1 MKDTTK
7 KIKLYSLIAVLILA
21 IIGIIACF
29 YVPNMPK
36 KTTVSAQNNEELV
49 PDKIRIQPNNCP
61 SDKKE
66 INLVLITDSRY
77 VPTTMTSMLSA
88 IQNKCPSSIY
98 NYYIVT
104 ENATESDRKSLMSL
118 KQLAPDTVNINIIE
132 RPEPDLPYENMQ
144 RFLQYKV
151 GMHKIYLPEILQNL
165 DKVIYMDGDTIVLK
179 DLRELYD
186 IDVSDVYAA
195 VAKDGIYYRFSKEM
209 AEMGLDKRGFYFNS
223 GVMLYNLDKQRR
235 DNIVEKLVEYIKTHE
250 DFYGDQDVLNMVFG
264 NKLKLMSYRYNCI
277 STFFEADDLNFLSTY
292 YGEPLPK
299 ETFYIYENATVIH
312 YAGDKPWDQNYKP
325 WFLKELWY
333 RYYGEMKGIK

>member
-1 MKDTTK
+1 MTDDTK
-7 KIKLYSLIAVLILA
+7 KIKLYGLIIVLALA
-21 IIGIIACF
+21 IIGIIISF
-29 YVPNMPK
+29 YIPGMAK
-36 KTTVSAQNNEELV
+36 KTTASVATDEELI
-49 PDKIRIQPNNCP
+49 PEKIRIQPNNCP
-61 SDKKE
+61 KEMAE

-77 VPTTMTSMLSA
+77 TPTTMTSMLSG
-88 IQNKCPSSIY
+88 IKNKCPSSIY

-104 ENATESDRKSLMSL
+104 ENATELDKQSLMSL
-118 KQLAPDTVNINIIE
+118 KQLAPDTLNINIIE

-151 GMHKIYLPEILQNL
+151 GMHKIYLPEILKDLN
-165 DKVIYMDGDTIVLK
+165 KVIYMDGDTIVLK
-179 DLRELYD
+179 DLRELYN
-186 IDVSDVYAA
+186 IDVSNVYAS
-195 VAKDGIYYRFSKEM
+195 VAKDGIYYRFPKEM

-223 GVMLYNLDKQRR
+223 GVMLYNLDMQRR

-264 NKLKLMSYRYNCI
+264 DKLKLMSYRYNCI

-312 YAGDKPWDQNYKP
+312 YAGDKPWDQTYKP

-333 RYYGEMKGIK
+333 RYYNKMRKL